1 MSAINISIWNDW
13 VNSLSDK
20 DRQSLNT
27 LIHTRRI
34 NINHNEIHANVPRK
48 LVKIVGRSQNVP
60 ENH

>member
-1 MSAINISIWNDW
+1 MSAIDLSFWNNW

-20 DRQSLNT
+20 ERQSLNN

-48 LVKIVGRSQNVP
+48 LVKIIGRTPNNP
-60 ENH
+60 